1 MLTLLF
7 KVLFWIAAAVV
18 VYSQLGYVV
27 VLWLLTGLV
36 GRMRKRFDS
45 RRGDDA
51 SLPTV
56 TLIVP
61 AYNEEVVLEA
71 KLQNSLEIDYPRDRL
86 EILVASD
93 GSRDRTNEI
102 AARFADRGVRLLA
115 FEENRGK
122 ASAMNDAVQQ
132 ARGELLCLCDANV
145 MFRPDALRILV
156 DTLADP
162 EVGAATGDVRLL
174 SGDSEFGEGES
185 LYYRIERRIQEF
197 ESALGSTMGV
207 DGGMYLI
214 RRELYRQLPR
224 DTVLDDFKTSM
235 NVVKAGKR
243 LIYEPAAIAIENGTP
258 LSSDEFRRRVR
269 VAAGAAQ
276 SVKRGDFPLPW
287 QAFNFFAWISHKLFR
302 WTGPFW
308 LVTLLVAT
316 LALWNEGW
324 IYRVALGCQIL
335 VYGLALVAWF
345 WPALRTSRVAG
356 VAFYF
361 TLSHLAIAWGT
372 FKGLFLMQSGTWK
385 RTARTP
391 IAGSQ
396 SDPR

>member
-1 MLTLLF
+1 
-7 KVLFWIAAAVV
+7 
-18 VYSQLGYVV
+18 YVV
-27 VLWLLTGLV
+27 VLWLLSGLV
-36 GRMRKRFDS
+36 RGRGTPPS
-45 RRGDDA
+45 QPGQTE
-51 SLPTV
+51 SLPLV

-61 AYNEEVVLEA
+61 AFNEEVVLEA
-71 KLQNSLEIDYPRDRL
+71 KLKNSLEIDYPRERL

-93 GSRDRTNEI
+93 GSRDQTNEI
-102 AARFADRGVRLLA
+102 ASRFADQGVRLLA

-122 ASAMNDAVQQ
+122 ASAMNDAVRE

-156 DTLADP
+156 EKLRDP
-162 EVGAATGDVRLL
+162 AVGAATGDVRLL
-174 SGDSEFGEGES
+174 SADSEFGEGES
-185 LYYRIERRIQEF
+185 LYYRIERRIQEY

-207 DGGMYLI
+207 DGGMYVI
-214 RRELYRQLPR
+214 RKELYRALPR

-235 NVVKAGKR
+235 NVVKANRR
-243 LIYEPAAIAIENGTP
+243 LIYEPSAVAIENGTP

-276 SVKRGDFPLPW
+276 SVKRGDFPPPW
-287 QAFNFFAWISHKLFR
+287 HPFNFFAWFSHKFLR
-302 WTGPFW
+302 WTGPIW
-308 LVTLLVAT
+308 LVVLLAT
-316 LALWNEGW
+316 TIALWNEGW
-324 IYRVALGCQIL
+324 IYRVALGCQLL
-335 VYGLALVAWF
+335 VYGLTLIAWV

-372 FKGLFLMQSGTWK
+372 IKGLFLMQSGTWK

-391 IAGSQ
+391 IPGSG
-396 SDPR
+396 SPTAN